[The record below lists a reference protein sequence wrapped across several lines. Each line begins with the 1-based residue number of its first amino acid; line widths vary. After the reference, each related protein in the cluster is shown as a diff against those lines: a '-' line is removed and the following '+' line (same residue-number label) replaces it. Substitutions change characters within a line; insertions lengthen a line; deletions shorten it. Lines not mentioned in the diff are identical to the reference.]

1 MLAVW
6 LSPPRQR
13 ILTSPASAYVLHR
26 CVDSPAYVPPV
37 VSGRSW
43 PCTTWAAFDCNTATA
58 WGYTPAQQAELIA
71 GCPLSCGTCTAAN
84 ALDEKLDK
92 LHKKLSATATAL
104 KP

>member
-1 MLAVW
+1 M
-6 LSPPRQR
+6 
-13 ILTSPASAYVLHR
+13 LHR